1 MNYKFNI
8 TLKQHINIKTQ
19 TGSAVNVYLIKLAR
33 GKDKC
38 LNSFKLVV
46 LLKESGSEF

>member
-8 TLKQHINIKTQ
+8 TLKKHINIKTQ

-33 GKDKC
+33 EKT
-38 LNSFKLVV
+38 
-46 LLKESGSEF
+46 